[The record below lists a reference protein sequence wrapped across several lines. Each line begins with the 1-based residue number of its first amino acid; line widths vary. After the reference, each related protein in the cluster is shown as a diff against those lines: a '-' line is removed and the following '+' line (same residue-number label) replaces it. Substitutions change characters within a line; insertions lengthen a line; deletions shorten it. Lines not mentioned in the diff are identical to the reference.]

1 MGAWF
6 RRRLAGV
13 RHAVGS
19 ACLAAVLVVVA
30 AAPLAAASLDL
41 SNLVLNNHDGR
52 ILVRFGLAIPDPTP
66 LETVFAEGG
75 ILALRMDARLS
86 EKSDYLWDHQVAET
100 GRMAVI
106 RKTGEGDVVE
116 PAPAQRPGKAGP
128 NPSAP
133 VEPVEPVSPL
143 ASGTDLAEVLRQA
156 FGEVALDLGAWD
168 VLKRGESYVLVL
180 GISLVRG
187 DVSAFWRN
195 TLFFWSFD
203 VIPKARYR
211 LDFTY

>member
-1 MGAWF
+1 MRTCF
-6 RRRLAGV
+6 RRYFEGV
-13 RHAVGS
+13 GRAVFGG
-19 ACLAAVLVVVA
+19 CLAAILVFMA

-52 ILVRFGLAIPDPTP
+52 ILVRFGLAIPDPGP
-66 LETVFAEGG
+66 LEAVFSEGG
-75 ILALRMDARLS
+75 IVALRMDARLS
-86 EKSDYLWDHQVAET
+86 VKSDYLWDHQVAET
-100 GRMAVI
+100 GRMAVV
-106 RKTGEGDVVE
+106 RKTGDGYVVE

-133 VEPVEPVSPL
+133 VEPVGPVSPL

-156 FGEVALDLGAWD
+156 FGETSLDLGAWD
-168 VLKRGESYVLVL
+168 VLSRGESYVLVL

-203 VIPKARYR
+203 VMPKVRYR

>member
-1 MGAWF
+1 MGSCF
-6 RRRLAGV
+6 RRCWAGM
-13 RHAVGS
+13 RRAVGA
-19 ACLAAVLVVVA
+19 ACLAAVLAVVA

-52 ILVRFGLAIPDPTP
+52 ILVRFGLAIPDLTP

-75 ILALRMDARLS
+75 VLALRMDARLS
-86 EKSDYLWDHQVAET
+86 EKSDYLWDHQVAEAA
-100 GRMAVI
+100 RMAVI
-106 RKTGEGDVVE
+106 RKTGAGYVVE
-116 PAPAQRPGKAGP
+116 PAPAPRPGKSGAAPATPAG
-128 NPSAP
+128 
-133 VEPVEPVSPL
+133 EPAVPL
-143 ASGTDLAEVLRQA
+143 ASGTDLTEVLRQA
-156 FGEVALDLGAWD
+156 FGEVALDLGAWE
-168 VLKRGESYVLVL
+168 VLKRGESYVLGL